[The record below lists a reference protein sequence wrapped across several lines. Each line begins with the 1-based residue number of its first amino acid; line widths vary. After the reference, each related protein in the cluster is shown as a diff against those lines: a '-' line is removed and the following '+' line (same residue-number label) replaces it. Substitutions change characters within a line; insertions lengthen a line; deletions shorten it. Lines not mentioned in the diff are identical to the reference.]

1 MRKTVLI
8 ISVLLICWG
17 NTAMKQSYAVQNS
30 LHPAPLLLADGDDPI
45 DPPLPPP
52 KPIKIPIPG
61 GKA

>member
-17 NTAMKQSYAVQNS
+17 NTVIKQSYAVQKS
-30 LHPAPLLLADGDDPI
+30 LQPAPLLLAADDDPI

-52 KPIKIPIPG
+52 RPDKVPIPG
-61 GKA
+61 GKT